1 MPRLEWLQTNSAGI
15 GVYLAPGVLPEGC
28 AISSATGAFG
38 QAVSE
43 HAITLMLALMKNL
56 PRYRDNQRDG
66 AWRDEGMALS
76 PVGAT
81 ALIIGTGDLGSS
93 IGTTCVA
100 LGART
105 VGVRRDPSKPAAGIG
120 EMHGF
125 DELDALIPT
134 ADVIMVCVPGT
145 PETRGLIDAVRLEAM
160 RRSAILVDVGRGSV
174 IDTDALARALA
185 TGEIRGAA
193 IDVTDPEP
201 LPAGHPLWSEP
212 RCLITP
218 HVAGG
223 NHLADVPKR
232 IFEIAVANLRRY
244 AKGELPGNPVH

>member
-1 MPRLEWLQTNSAGI
+1 MPTTEKLIVNCLPLTEAEQDLFQEASG
-15 GVYLAPGVLPEGC
+15 GVRQLFVGDHAARYDTVWQPHIPEELRG
-28 AISSATGAFG
+28 
-38 QAVSE
+38 
-43 HAITLMLALMKNL
+43 
-56 PRYRDNQRDG
+56 R
-66 AWRDEGMALS
+66 
-76 PVGAT
+76 AT
-81 ALIIGTGDLGSS
+81 AIIGTGDLGSS
-93 IGTTCVA
+93 IGTTCAA

-120 EMHGF
+120 KMHGF
-125 DELDALIPT
+125 DELDALIPA

-160 RRSAILVDVGRGSV
+160 RRSAILVNVGRDSV